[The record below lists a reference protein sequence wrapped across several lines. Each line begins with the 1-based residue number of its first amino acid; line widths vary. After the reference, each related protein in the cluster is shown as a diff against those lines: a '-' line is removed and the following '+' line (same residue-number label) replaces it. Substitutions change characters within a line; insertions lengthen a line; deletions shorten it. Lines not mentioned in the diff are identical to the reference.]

1 MRLPRAAE
9 NQVSPKIFRPP
20 DGGRKG
26 NTDMKITF
34 TARQTTVKDSVKEL
48 VEKKLQKL
56 DKYFDKEASAAVT
69 FSNKRNLECLEITI
83 SHNGTLFRSEVEEE
97 FYRDALDKSIDTI
110 ERQIRKNKTKLEKR
124 LRASAFEIPY
134 EAPDTA
140 VEEEEE
146 DDVVKVKTFSMRPMS
161 VEDAILQMNL
171 LGHMFFVFKNVDNG
185 HTNVVYKRKDGHY
198 GLITEAE

>member
-1 MRLPRAAE
+1 
-9 NQVSPKIFRPP
+9 
-20 DGGRKG
+20 
-26 NTDMKITF
+26 MKITF

-48 VEKKLQKL
+48 VEKKLTKL

-97 FYRDALDKSIDTI
+97 FYRDALDKSIDNI
-110 ERQIRKNKTKLEKR
+110 ERQIRKNKTRLEKR
-124 LRASAFEIPY
+124 LRASAFEVPA
-134 EAPDTA
+134 EPEVPF

-146 DDVVKVKTFSMRPMS
+146 EDVVRVKTFSMRPMA

-171 LGHMFFVFKNVDNG
+171 LGHMFFVFKNIDNG
-185 HTNVVYKRKDGHY
+185 QTNVVYKRKDGQY